1 VRCTC
6 LRRKCDR
13 QAQTGKNGFG
23 VSSAFGE
30 LSRTVE
36 RSAERQKNL
45 VSVHGSKVHGW
56 PPFPHSTFDVGR
68 SMFDVHLGSG
78 LSGLGDSDM
87 KDNLL
92 LQLNNISVV
101 YSDVIQVLK
110 GVSLKVEK
118 NNIVSLLGSNGA
130 GKTTTLKAI
139 SGLLKPENGRVT
151 DGDLIYDGKFIQNSA
166 PEDITRLGII
176 QVLEGR
182 QPFKYLTIEEN
193 LRVGTATRWGKPFK
207 NDMEMIYDYFPPLVT
222 RKKTLAGYC
231 SGGELQMLVMGRALM
246 AHPKLLL
253 LDEPSLGLAPLVVKE
268 IFQIIKRVNEEQ
280 GVTIVLVEQNAS
292 MALQIA
298 HYGYVMENGKIVM
311 EGKAAEL
318 RENPDVKEFYLGMG
332 ASGAA
337 KSYKDVK
344 SYKRRKR
351 WL

>member
-1 VRCTC
+1 
-6 LRRKCDR
+6 
-13 QAQTGKNGFG
+13 
-23 VSSAFGE
+23 
-30 LSRTVE
+30 
-36 RSAERQKNL
+36 
-45 VSVHGSKVHGW
+45 
-56 PPFPHSTFDVGR
+56 
-68 SMFDVHLGSG
+68 M
-78 LSGLGDSDM
+78 
-87 KDNLL
+87 DNTL

-110 GVSLKVEK
+110 GVSLAVEK
-118 NNIVSLLGSNGA
+118 NHIVSLLGSNGA

-139 SGLLKPENGRVT
+139 SGLLKPENGKVT
-151 DGDLIYDGKFIQNSA
+151 DGSIIYEGRNIQNQS
-166 PEDITRLGII
+166 PETITRLNII

-193 LRVGTATRWGKPFK
+193 LRVGTATRWGQPYKK
-207 NDMEMIYDYFPPLVT
+207 DLDIVYHYFPALIPR
-222 RKKTLAGYC
+222 RKALAGYC

-268 IFQIIKRVNEEQ
+268 IFRIIKRINEEQ
-280 GVTIVLVEQNAS
+280 GATIILVEQNAR

-311 EGKAAEL
+311 EGSAADL
-318 RENPDVKEFYLGMG
+318 VANPDVKEFYLGMG
-332 ASGAA
+332 ASGDI

-344 SYKRRKR
+344 SYRRRKR

>member
-1 VRCTC
+1 
-6 LRRKCDR
+6 
-13 QAQTGKNGFG
+13 
-23 VSSAFGE
+23 
-30 LSRTVE
+30 
-36 RSAERQKNL
+36 
-45 VSVHGSKVHGW
+45 
-56 PPFPHSTFDVGR
+56 
-68 SMFDVHLGSG
+68 
-78 LSGLGDSDM
+78 M

-207 NDMEMIYDYFPPLVT
+207 NDMEMIYDYFPPLVN